1 MITNLIN
8 KAKEHNIS
16 LEVCTYNE
24 KEYYIETLNEEL
36 ITSTITKT
44 KEYNVKALY
53 NGKVVTISTEK
64 IDNPDEIIK
73 LIIDNANLTDNSNE
87 NRLCEND
94 FEVNDRKETIIN
106 PNDIKNELFKLNKY
120 FHEKYAFLVNVD
132 AIVNHTDITR
142 MIDNEN
148 HHMKDSYG
156 FYNVYFIIS
165 GKKKDTVK
173 SINSY
178 TYGCEIDFDKF
189 KEEVE
194 NDIKKL
200 KLSFDATSIKTDK
213 YKVLINNLSLNRI
226 MSTVANFFNAKPLDM
241 KTSPLAGKLNE
252 KVFSDKISLLI
263 DPVNENFMVNKHFDN
278 EGTLT
283 RNIEIVKDGVFKTAL
298 NNLEYAIK
306 NNTEPTGNANMIC
319 NYHLKPGEKSFDEL
333 IKEMDNGIIINTV
346 EGLHAGINNNTG
358 AISLQSTG
366 FLVENGEIIK
376 PLDMIILQTNI
387 FELLSNVIEVG
398 KDLREFDSSYSSPS
412 ILLDNITISGNL

>member
-1 MITNLIN
+1 
-8 KAKEHNIS
+8 
-16 LEVCTYNE
+16 
-24 KEYYIETLNEEL
+24 
-36 ITSTITKT
+36 
-44 KEYNVKALY
+44 
-53 NGKVVTISTEK
+53 
-64 IDNPDEIIK
+64 
-73 LIIDNANLTDNSNE
+73 
-87 NRLCEND
+87 
-94 FEVNDRKETIIN
+94 
-106 PNDIKNELFKLNKY
+106 
-120 FHEKYAFLVNVD
+120 
-132 AIVNHTDITR
+132 
-142 MIDNEN
+142 
-148 HHMKDSYG
+148 
-156 FYNVYFIIS
+156 
-165 GKKKDTVK
+165 
-173 SINSY
+173 
-178 TYGCEIDFDKF
+178 
-189 KEEVE
+189 
-194 NDIKKL
+194 
-200 KLSFDATSIKTDK
+200 
-213 YKVLINNLSLNRI
+213 